1 MAREKRLGSLFLLDK
16 IKEMVY
22 NQGRKQKGFHLLR
35 IDNYRWNLVII
46 MFEGMDPDSK
56 RIAKIVAL
64 VIALLI
70 LAAVVLPRMQQPV
83 EDSASRIA
91 EELTP
96 PNESVEIPERIVE
109 REIVVPGPINVSDD
123 VKSYSEQQG
132 LKLVK
137 NRDPDNNAH
146 RYTKGDM
153 RTATGA
159 EFNEFLVA
167 LKNNKANTG
176 FARATGTEQAV
187 FWANPDASRKKIG
200 AGYMVTLDDMGYDH
214 CYALV
219 LIMAGSKPAIAAVSA
234 TSTDPENDWFIWT
247 SENTPGKGAYIV
259 TITSG

>member
-1 MAREKRLGSLFLLDK
+1 VIFMLESLSPD
-16 IKEMVY
+16 
-22 NQGRKQKGFHLLR
+22 QKK
-35 IDNYRWNLVII
+35 V
-46 MFEGMDPDSK
+46 
-56 RIAKIVAL
+56 AKIAGA

-83 EDSASRIA
+83 EDSASRLA

-96 PNESVEIPERIVE
+96 PNKSAEVPVRIVE
-109 REIVVPGPINVSDD
+109 REIVVPGTINVSDN
-123 VKSYSEQQG
+123 VKSYSEQQA
-132 LKLVK
+132 LKLIK

-153 RTATGA
+153 RAATGA
-159 EFNEFLVA
+159 EFGEFLAA
-167 LKNNKANTG
+167 LKNRKATTG
-176 FARATGTEQAV
+176 FARATGAEQAV

-200 AGYMVTLDDMGYDH
+200 AGYMVTIDDMGYDH

-234 TSTDPENDWFIWT
+234 TSTDPETDWFIWT

>member
-1 MAREKRLGSLFLLDK
+1 MLD
-16 IKEMVY
+16 
-22 NQGRKQKGFHLLR
+22 GLSPDQKK
-35 IDNYRWNLVII
+35 V
-46 MFEGMDPDSK
+46 
-56 RIAKIVAL
+56 AKIAGA

-83 EDSASRIA
+83 EQGVEDIKK
-91 EELTP
+91 ELTP
-96 PNESVEIPERIVE
+96 EKENTSEEVRIVQ
-109 REIVVPGPINVSDD
+109 REVVVPGPINVSDD

-159 EFNEFLVA
+159 EFDEFLVA

-187 FWANPDASRKKIG
+187 FWSNPDASRKKIG